1 MELYNKIQELLKA
14 NEQIKQESIA
24 LLELAHTTLKK
35 QNESQTAVNQYTYA
49 TARSLTSGKV
59 TNQTLEDLKHITR
72 FGLRNKQENTA
83 RLGETQN
90 INLNYLT
97 NQLHNLQALG
107 GVITPD
113 MQAKLLEHKL
123 KAKYIQESKGKI
135 NLKEYDQIGK
145 GL

>member
-1 MELYNKIQELLKA
+1 M
-14 NEQIKQESIA
+14 
-24 LLELAHTTLKK
+24 
-35 QNESQTAVNQYTYA
+35 
-49 TARSLTSGKV
+49 

-72 FGLRNKQENTA
+72 FGLRGKQENTA

-97 NQLHNLQALG
+97 SQLHNLQALG

-135 NLKEYDQIGK
+135 DLKTYNQIGK